1 MPCGIFSIRGLVKKG
16 DDHMENDI
24 LLQVIDL
31 HTHFFTDDGVV
42 KAVDG
47 VDFFVRKG
55 RTLGIV
61 GESGCGKSIT
71 ALSILRLLDH
81 PGRVVAGEIRFK
93 GKNLLSL
100 TKKEMR
106 TIRGCTISIIFQD
119 PMTALNPVL
128 TIGDQLSEVLL
139 VHQGMSPHKAR
150 VAVIDMLSR
159 VGVTEPEKRFD
170 QYVHV
175 LSGGI
180 QQRAMI
186 AMALLCKP
194 DLLLA
199 DEPTTALDVTIQAQ
213 ILELMR
219 DIQHDLETSIVFI
232 THDLGVIAELA
243 HDILVMYAG
252 KIVESAAIRELF
264 NDPRHPYTQGLL
276 KCLPRIDAEETELF
290 TIRGIVPGP
299 FDMVSGCAYHTR
311 CRYAKAICCERIPM
325 LEEVAPGHQAACWQ
339 SRDEYRIAGPI
350 LSKPTTK
357 GG

>member
-1 MPCGIFSIRGLVKKG
+1 MPCGIFSIRGSVRKG
-16 DDHMENDI
+16 DNHMENDI
-24 LLQVIDL
+24 LLQVTDL
-31 HTHFFTDDGVV
+31 QTHFFTDDGVV

-47 VDFFVRKG
+47 VNFFVRKG

-81 PGRVVAGEIRFK
+81 SGRVVAGEIRFK
-93 GKNLLSL
+93 GEELLSL
-100 TKKEMR
+100 TEKEMR
-106 TIRGCTISIIFQD
+106 AIRGCTISIIFQD

-139 VHQGMSPHKAR
+139 VHQGMSPHKAK

-219 DIQHDLETSIVFI
+219 DIQNDLETSIVFI

-243 HDILVMYAG
+243 HDIVVMYAG
-252 KIVESAAIRELF
+252 KIVESAPVRELF

-276 KCLPRIDAEETELF
+276 KCLPRLDAEETELF

-299 FDMVSGCAYHTR
+299 FDAVSGCPYHTR
-311 CRYAKAICCERIPM
+311 CQYAKSICRERIPM
-325 LEEVAPGHQAACWQ
+325 LEEVAPGHQAACWIGG
-339 SRDEYRIAGPI
+339 DEYGTAGPI
-350 LSKPTTK
+350 LSTPSTRE
-357 GG
+357 G

>member
-1 MPCGIFSIRGLVKKG
+1 MPCGIFSIRGSVKKG
-16 DDHMENDI
+16 EKHMENDI
-24 LLQVIDL
+24 LLQVTDL

-47 VDFFVRKG
+47 VNFFVRKG

-93 GKNLLSL
+93 GEELLSL
-100 TKKEMR
+100 TEKEMR
-106 TIRGCTISIIFQD
+106 AIRGCTISIIFQD

-139 VHQGMSPHKAR
+139 VHQGMSPHKAK

-219 DIQHDLETSIVFI
+219 DIQNDLETSIVFI

-243 HDILVMYAG
+243 HDIVVMYAG
-252 KIVESAAIRELF
+252 KIVESAPVRELF

-276 KCLPRIDAEETELF
+276 KCLPRLDAEETELF

-299 FDMVSGCAYHTR
+299 FDAVSGCPYHTR
-311 CRYAKAICCERIPM
+311 CRYAKSICRERIPM
-325 LEEVAPGHQAACWQ
+325 LEEVAPDHQAACWIGG
-339 SRDEYRIAGPI
+339 DEYGTAGPI
-350 LSKPTTK
+350 LSTPSTRE
-357 GG
+357 G

>member
-1 MPCGIFSIRGLVKKG
+1 
-16 DDHMENDI
+16 MENEI
-24 LLQVIDL
+24 LLQVNDL
-31 HTHFFTDDGVV
+31 HTHFFTDDGIV

-47 VDFFVRKG
+47 VDFVVRKG

-71 ALSILRLLDH
+71 ALSILRLLD
-81 PGRVVAGEIRFK
+81 PQGRVVKGEIWFK
-93 GKNLLSL
+93 GRNLLAL
-100 TKKEMR
+100 TGQEMR
-106 TIRGCTISIIFQD
+106 AIRGYSISIIFQD

-128 TIGDQLSEVLL
+128 TSEVLL
-139 VHQGMSPHKAR
+139 VHQGMAPRRAR
-150 VAVIDMLSR
+150 AAVVEMLTR
-159 VGVTEPEKRFD
+159 VGVTDPDKRFD

-219 DIQHDLETSIVFI
+219 DIQHELGTSIVFI

-243 HDILVMYAG
+243 HDIVVMYAG
-252 KIVESAAIRELF
+252 KVVESAAMRDLF
-264 NDPRHPYTQGLL
+264 KDARHPYTEGLL
-276 KCLPRIDAEETELF
+276 KCLPRLDAEETELF
-290 TIRGIVPGP
+290 TIRGMVPGP
-299 FDMVSGCAYHTR
+299 FDAVSGCPYHTR
-311 CRYAKAICCERIPM
+311 CRYVKSICRAKTPI
-325 LEEVAPGHQAACWQ
+325 LEEVAPGHRAACWRN
-339 SRDEYRIAGPI
+339 RDEYGAVAPGPAEPATGE
-350 LSKPTTK
+350 SRK
-357 GG
+357 

>member
-1 MPCGIFSIRGLVKKG
+1 LIRGSVKKG
-16 DDHMENDI
+16 DKRMKNDI
-24 LLQVIDL
+24 LLQVTDL

-47 VDFFVRKG
+47 VDLFVGKG

-71 ALSILRLLDH
+71 VLSILRLLDP
-81 PGRVVAGEIRFK
+81 PGRVVAGEIRFR

-100 TKKEMR
+100 TEKEMR
-106 TIRGCTISIIFQD
+106 AIRGCTISIIFQD

-139 VHQGMSPHKAR
+139 VHQGMSPRKAR
-150 VAVIDMLSR
+150 AAVVDMLSM

-219 DIQHDLETSIVFI
+219 DIQNDLETSIVFI

-243 HDILVMYAG
+243 HDIVVMYAG
-252 KIVESAAIRELF
+252 KVVESAPVRDLF
-264 NDPRHPYTQGLL
+264 NNPRHPYTRGLL
-276 KCLPRIDAEETELF
+276 KCLPRLDAEESELF
-290 TIRGIVPGP
+290 TIRGMVPGP
-299 FDMVSGCAYHTR
+299 FDAVSGCAYHTR
-311 CRYAKAICCERIPM
+311 CRYVKPICREHTPV
-325 LEEVAPGHQAACWQ
+325 LEDVAPSHQAACWQ
-339 SRDEYRIAGPI
+339 NRDEYGAVAPI
-350 LSKPTTK
+350 LSKSAP
-357 GG
+357 GEACE

>member
-1 MPCGIFSIRGLVKKG
+1 MPCGIFSIRGSVKKG
-16 DDHMENDI
+16 EKHMENDI
-24 LLQVIDL
+24 LLQVTDL

-47 VDFFVRKG
+47 VNFFVRKG

-93 GKNLLSL
+93 GKELLSL
-100 TKKEMR
+100 TEKEMR
-106 TIRGCTISIIFQD
+106 AIRGCTISIIFQD

-150 VAVIDMLSR
+150 VDVIDMLSR

-219 DIQHDLETSIVFI
+219 DIQNDLETSIVFI

-243 HDILVMYAG
+243 HDIVVMYAG
-252 KIVESAAIRELF
+252 KIVESAPVRELF

-276 KCLPRIDAEETELF
+276 KCLPRLDAEETELF

-299 FDMVSGCAYHTR
+299 FDAVSGCPYHTR
-311 CRYAKAICCERIPM
+311 CRYAKSICRERIPM
-325 LEEVAPGHQAACWQ
+325 LEEVAPGHQAACWIGG
-339 SRDEYRIAGPI
+339 DEYGTAGPI
-350 LSKPTTK
+350 LSTPSTRES
-357 GG
+357 

>member
-1 MPCGIFSIRGLVKKG
+1 MPYGMFSIRDLDKTG
-16 DDHMENDI
+16 DKHMESDV

-47 VDFFVRKG
+47 VNFLVRKG

-81 PGRVVAGEIRFK
+81 PGKVVAGEIRFK
-93 GKNLLSL
+93 GKDLLSL
-100 TKKEMR
+100 SEKELR
-106 TIRGCTISIIFQD
+106 AIRGCTISIIFQD

-139 VHQGMSPHKAR
+139 VHQGMSPHEAR
-150 VAVIDMLSR
+150 TAVIDMLSR

-243 HDILVMYAG
+243 HDIVVMYAG
-252 KIVESAAIRELF
+252 KIVESAPVRELF
-264 NDPRHPYTQGLL
+264 NDPRHPYTRGLL
-276 KCLPRIDAEETELF
+276 KCLPRLDTEETDLF
-290 TIRGIVPGP
+290 TIRGMVPGP
-299 FDMVSGCAYHTR
+299 FDVVSGCAYHTR
-311 CRYAKAICCERIPM
+311 CRYVKSICRERTPM

-339 SRDEYRIAGPI
+339 SRDEYGTAEPI
-350 LSKPTTK
+350 FSEPSPRED
-357 GG
+357 

>member
-1 MPCGIFSIRGLVKKG
+1 M
-16 DDHMENDI
+16 DNDI
-24 LLQVIDL
+24 LLKVTDL
-31 HTHFFTDDGVV
+31 HTHFFTDEGVV

-47 VDFFVRKG
+47 VDFSVSKG
-55 RTLGIV
+55 RTPGIV

-71 ALSILRLLDH
+71 ALSILGLLDP
-81 PGRVVAGEIRFK
+81 PGKVVAGEIRFK
-93 GKNLLSL
+93 GKNLLTL
-100 TKKEMR
+100 AEKEMR
-106 TIRGCTISIIFQD
+106 AIRGCTISIIFQD

-139 VHQGMSPHKAR
+139 VHQGMSPRKAR
-150 VAVIDMLSR
+150 ATVVDMLSR

-186 AMALLCKP
+186 AMALLCRP

-219 DIQHDLETSIVFI
+219 NIQQELGTSIVFI

-243 HDILVMYAG
+243 HDIVVMYAG
-252 KIVESAAIRELF
+252 KVVESAPVRDLF
-264 NDPRHPYTQGLL
+264 NDPRHPYTRGLL
-276 KCLPRIDAEETELF
+276 KCLPRLDSEETELF
-290 TIRGIVPGP
+290 TIQGMVPGP
-299 FDMVSGCAYHTR
+299 FDGVTGCAYHTR
-311 CRYAKAICCERIPM
+311 CRYVKPVCREQAPV
-325 LEEVAPGHQAACWQ
+325 LVEVADSHRAACWQ
-339 SRDEYRIAGPI
+339 NRDEYGAIAPI
-350 LSKPTTK
+350 LSRSGK
-357 GG
+357 GED

>member
-1 MPCGIFSIRGLVKKG
+1 
-16 DDHMENDI
+16 MESDI
-24 LLQVIDL
+24 LLQVTDL

-47 VDFFVRKG
+47 VNFLVRKG
-55 RTLGIV
+55 RTLGVV

-71 ALSILRLLDH
+71 ALSILRLVDA
-81 PGRVVAGEIRFK
+81 PGRIVAGEIRFK
-93 GKNLLSL
+93 GRNLLAL
-100 TKKEMR
+100 TEKEMR
-106 TIRGCTISIIFQD
+106 AIRGCTISIIFQD

-139 VHQGMSPHKAR
+139 VHQGMTSRKAR
-150 VAVIDMLSR
+150 TAVVDMLSR
-159 VGVTEPEKRFD
+159 VGVTEPERRFN

-219 DIQHDLETSIVFI
+219 DIQRDLETSIVFI

-243 HDILVMYAG
+243 HDIIVMYAG
-252 KIVESAAIRELF
+252 RVVELAPVNDLF
-264 NDPRHPYTQGLL
+264 NDPRHPYTRGLL
-276 KCLPRIDAEETELF
+276 KCLPRLDAEETELF
-290 TIRGIVPGP
+290 TIRGMVPGP
-299 FDMVSGCAYHTR
+299 FETVAGCAYHAR
-311 CRYAKAICCERIPM
+311 CHYVTPICREQIPV
-325 LEEVAPGHQAACWQ
+325 LEEVAPNHLSACWQ
-339 SRDEYRIAGPI
+339 NRDEYGTVSPG
-350 LSKPTTK
+350 LPKSTP
-357 GG
+357 GEG

>member
-1 MPCGIFSIRGLVKKG
+1 
-16 DDHMENDI
+16 MENDI
-24 LLQVIDL
+24 LLEVTNL

-47 VDFFVRKG
+47 VNFSVHKG
-55 RTLGIV
+55 KTLGIV

-71 ALSILRLLDH
+71 ALSILGLLDP
-81 PGRVVAGEIRFK
+81 PGKVVSGNIRFK
-93 GKNLLSL
+93 GQNLLTL
-100 TKKEMR
+100 TGKEMR
-106 TIRGCTISIIFQD
+106 AIRGCTISIIFQD

-139 VHQGMSPHKAR
+139 VHQGMAPRKAR
-150 VAVIDMLSR
+150 TAVVDMLTR
-159 VGVTEPEKRFD
+159 VGVTEPEKRYD

-219 DIQHDLETSIVFI
+219 DIQSDLKTSIVFI

-243 HDILVMYAG
+243 HDIVVMYAG
-252 KIVESAAIRELF
+252 RVVESASVRDLF
-264 NDPRHPYTQGLL
+264 NNPCHPYTQGLL
-276 KCLPRIDAEETELF
+276 NCLPRLDTEEKELF
-290 TIRGIVPGP
+290 TIRGMVPGP
-299 FDMVSGCAYHTR
+299 FDGVGGCAYHTR
-311 CRYAKAICCERIPM
+311 CSYVQPICRQRTPIFAEA
-325 LEEVAPGHQAACWQ
+325 APGHQVACWRNQ
-339 SRDEYRIAGPI
+339 DEYGAAAPI
-350 LSKPTTK
+350 DNASAT
-357 GG
+357 GED

>member
-1 MPCGIFSIRGLVKKG
+1 
-16 DDHMENDI
+16 
-24 LLQVIDL
+24 
-31 HTHFFTDDGVV
+31 
-42 KAVDG
+42 
-47 VDFFVRKG
+47 
-55 RTLGIV
+55 
-61 GESGCGKSIT
+61 
-71 ALSILRLLDH
+71 
-81 PGRVVAGEIRFK
+81 
-93 GKNLLSL
+93 
-100 TKKEMR
+100 MR
-106 TIRGCTISIIFQD
+106 AIRGCTISIIFQD

-139 VHQGMSPHKAR
+139 VHQGMSAHEAR

-219 DIQHDLETSIVFI
+219 DIQHDLATSIVFI
-232 THDLGVIAELA
+232 THDLGVIAELS
-243 HDILVMYAG
+243 HDIVVMYAG
-252 KIVESAAIRELF
+252 KIVESAPVREMF
-264 NDPRHPYTQGLL
+264 NNPRHPYTQGLL
-276 KCLPRIDAEETELF
+276 KCLPRLDVEETELF

-299 FDMVSGCAYHTR
+299 FDVLNGCAYHER
-311 CRYAKAICCERIPM
+311 CRYVKSICCERIP
-325 LEEVAPGHQAACWQ
+325 LLKEVAPGHLAACWQ
-339 SRDEYRIAGPI
+339 SRDEYGTAGPI
-350 LSKPTTK
+350 LSQPST
-357 GG
+357 GEG

>member
-1 MPCGIFSIRGLVKKG
+1 
-16 DDHMENDI
+16 MENDI
-24 LLQVIDL
+24 LLQIIDL

-61 GESGCGKSIT
+61 GESGCGKTIT

-100 TKKEMR
+100 TEKEMR
-106 TIRGCTISIIFQD
+106 AIRGCTISIIFQD

-128 TIGDQLSEVLL
+128 TIGDQLSEVLQ
-139 VHQGMSPHKAR
+139 VHQGMPPHKAR

-213 ILELMR
+213 ILELLR
-219 DIQHDLETSIVFI
+219 DIQNDLKTSIVFI

-243 HDILVMYAG
+243 HDIVVMYAG
-252 KIVESAAIRELF
+252 RVVESASVRDLF
-264 NDPRHPYTQGLL
+264 NNPCHPYTQGLL
-276 KCLPRIDAEETELF
+276 NCLPRLDTEEKELF
-290 TIRGIVPGP
+290 TIRGMVPGP
-299 FDMVSGCAYHTR
+299 FDGVGGCAYHTR
-311 CRYAKAICCERIPM
+311 CSYVQPICRQRTPIFAEA
-325 LEEVAPGHQAACWQ
+325 APGHQVACWRNQ
-339 SRDEYRIAGPI
+339 DEYGAAAPI
-350 LSKPTTK
+350 DNASAT
-357 GG
+357 GED

>member
-1 MPCGIFSIRGLVKKG
+1 
-16 DDHMENDI
+16 MENDI
-24 LLQVIDL
+24 LLQVTDL
-31 HTHFFTDDGVV
+31 KTHFFTDDGVV

-47 VDFFVRKG
+47 VDLLVHRGK
-55 RTLGIV
+55 TLGIV

-93 GKNLLSL
+93 GKELLSL
-100 TKKEMR
+100 TEKEMR

-139 VHQGMSPHKAR
+139 VHQGMSPHDAR
-150 VAVIDMLSR
+150 VTVIDMLSR

-219 DIQHDLETSIVFI
+219 DIQRELATSIVFI

-243 HDILVMYAG
+243 HDIVVMYAG
-252 KIVESAAIRELF
+252 KIVESAPVREMF
-264 NDPRHPYTQGLL
+264 NNPRHPYTQGLL
-276 KCLPRIDAEETELF
+276 KCLPRLDVEETELF

-299 FDMVSGCAYHTR
+299 FDVLNGCAYHAR
-311 CRYAKAICCERIPM
+311 CRYVKSICCERIPL
-325 LEEVAPGHQAACWQ
+325 LEEVAPGHLAACWQ
-339 SRDEYRIAGPI
+339 SWDEYRTAGPI
-350 LSKPTTK
+350 LANLPQGRTEN
-357 GG
+357 G

>member
-1 MPCGIFSIRGLVKKG
+1 
-16 DDHMENDI
+16 
-24 LLQVIDL
+24 
-31 HTHFFTDDGVV
+31 
-42 KAVDG
+42 
-47 VDFFVRKG
+47 
-55 RTLGIV
+55 
-61 GESGCGKSIT
+61 
-71 ALSILRLLDH
+71 
-81 PGRVVAGEIRFK
+81 VVAGEIRFK

-100 TKKEMR
+100 TENEMR
-106 TIRGCTISIIFQD
+106 AIRGCTISIIFQD

-139 VHQGMSPHKAR
+139 VHQGMTPHEAR
-150 VAVIDMLSR
+150 IAVIDMLSR
-159 VGVTEPEKRFD
+159 VGVTEPQKRFE

-219 DIQHDLETSIVFI
+219 DIQNDLETSIVFI

-243 HDILVMYAG
+243 HDIVVMYAG
-252 KIVESAAIRELF
+252 KIVESAPVRELF

-276 KCLPRIDAEETELF
+276 KCLPRLDADETELF

-299 FDMVSGCAYHTR
+299 FDVVGGCAYHTR
-311 CRYAKAICCERIPM
+311 CRYAKSICRDRSPT
-325 LEEVAPGHQAACWQ
+325 LEEVAPAHQAACWR
-339 SRDEYRIAGPI
+339 SRDEYNTAEPVSSEPSTRED
-350 LSKPTTK
+350 
-357 GG
+357 

>member
-1 MPCGIFSIRGLVKKG
+1 MPCGMFSIRGSGRTG
-16 DDHMENDI
+16 DRHMENEV
-24 LLQVIDL
+24 LLQVTDL

-47 VDFFVRKG
+47 VSFLVRKG

-100 TKKEMR
+100 TENEMR
-106 TIRGCTISIIFQD
+106 AIRGCTISIIFQD

-139 VHQGMSPHKAR
+139 VHQGMTPHEAR
-150 VAVIDMLSR
+150 IAVIDMLSR
-159 VGVTEPEKRFD
+159 VGVTEPQKRFE
-170 QYVHV
+170 QYAHV

-243 HDILVMYAG
+243 HDIVVMYAG
-252 KIVESAAIRELF
+252 KIVESAPVRKLF

-276 KCLPRIDAEETELF
+276 KCLPRLDADETELF

-299 FDMVSGCAYHTR
+299 FDVVAGCAYHTR
-311 CRYAKAICCERIPM
+311 CRYVKSICRDRSPT
-325 LEEVAPGHQAACWQ
+325 LEEVAPGHQAACWR
-339 SRDEYRIAGPI
+339 SRDEYNTAEPI
-350 LSKPTTK
+350 SSEPSTRED
-357 GG
+357 

>member
-1 MPCGIFSIRGLVKKG
+1 
-16 DDHMENDI
+16 MENEV
-24 LLQVIDL
+24 LLQVTDL

-47 VDFFVRKG
+47 VSFLVRKG

-100 TKKEMR
+100 TENEMR
-106 TIRGCTISIIFQD
+106 AIRGCTISIIFQD

-139 VHQGMSPHKAR
+139 VHQGMSPYKAR
-150 VAVIDMLSR
+150 IAVIDMLSR
-159 VGVTEPEKRFD
+159 VGVTEPQKRFE

-219 DIQHDLETSIVFI
+219 DIQNDLETSIVFI

-243 HDILVMYAG
+243 HDIVVMYAG
-252 KIVESAAIRELF
+252 KIVESAPVRELF

-276 KCLPRIDAEETELF
+276 KCLPRLDADETELF

-299 FDMVSGCAYHTR
+299 FDVVGGCAYHTR
-311 CRYAKAICCERIPM
+311 CRYAKSICRDRSPT
-325 LEEVAPGHQAACWQ
+325 LEEVAPAHQAACWR
-339 SRDEYRIAGPI
+339 SRDEYNTAEPVSSEPSTRED
-350 LSKPTTK
+350 
-357 GG
+357 

>member
-1 MPCGIFSIRGLVKKG
+1 
-16 DDHMENDI
+16 MENEI
-24 LLQVIDL
+24 LLQVNDL
-31 HTHFFTDDGVV
+31 HTHFFTDDGIV

-47 VDFFVRKG
+47 VDFVVRKG

-71 ALSILRLLDH
+71 ALSILRLLD
-81 PGRVVAGEIRFK
+81 PQGRVVKGEIWFK
-93 GKNLLSL
+93 GRNLLTL
-100 TKKEMR
+100 TGQEMR
-106 TIRGCTISIIFQD
+106 AIRGCSISIIFQD

-128 TIGDQLSEVLL
+128 TIGEQLSEVLL
-139 VHQGMSPHKAR
+139 VHQGMAPRRAR
-150 VAVIDMLSR
+150 AAVVEMLTR
-159 VGVTEPEKRFD
+159 VGVTDPDKRFD

-219 DIQHDLETSIVFI
+219 DIQHELGTSIVFI

-243 HDILVMYAG
+243 HDIVVMYAG
-252 KIVESAAIRELF
+252 KVVESAAMRDLF
-264 NDPRHPYTQGLL
+264 KDARHPYTEGLL
-276 KCLPRIDAEETELF
+276 KCLPRLDAEETELF
-290 TIRGIVPGP
+290 TIRGMVPGP
-299 FDMVSGCAYHTR
+299 FDAVSGCPYHTR
-311 CRYAKAICCERIPM
+311 CRYVKSICRAKTPI
-325 LEEVAPGHQAACWQ
+325 LEEVAPGHRAACWRN
-339 SRDEYRIAGPI
+339 RDEYGAVAPGPAEPATGE
-350 LSKPTTK
+350 SRK
-357 GG
+357 

>member
-1 MPCGIFSIRGLVKKG
+1 MPIE
-16 DDHMENDI
+16 DEI
-24 LLQVIDL
+24 LLQITDL

-47 VDFFVRKG
+47 VDFCVRKG
-55 RTLGIV
+55 RTLGVV

-71 ALSILRLLDH
+71 ALSILRLLDS
-81 PGRVVAGEIRFK
+81 PGRVVAGNIQFK
-93 GKNLLSL
+93 GQNLLDL
-100 TKKEMR
+100 AEKEMR
-106 TIRGCTISIIFQD
+106 SIRGCSISIIFQD

-139 VHQGMSPHKAR
+139 VHHGMTSREAR
-150 VAVIDMLSR
+150 VAVVDMLAL

-170 QYVHV
+170 QYVHA

-219 DIQHDLETSIVFI
+219 DIQRDLGTSIIFI

-243 HDILVMYAG
+243 DDIAVMYAG
-252 KIVESAAIRELF
+252 KIVESAPVRDLF
-264 NDPRHPYTQGLL
+264 NHPRHPYTRGLL
-276 KCLPRIDAEETELF
+276 NCLPRLDTDQNELF
-290 TIRGIVPGP
+290 TIHGMVPGP
-299 FDMVSGCAYHTR
+299 FDIVTGCAYHTR
-311 CRYAKAICCERIPM
+311 CDYVKSICRERMPV
-325 LEEVAPGHQAACWQ
+325 LEEKGAGHQVACWQ
-339 SRDEYRIAGPI
+339 NREEYGALPSD
-350 LSKPTTK
+350 LPSTTS
-357 GG
+357 GENR

>member
-1 MPCGIFSIRGLVKKG
+1 MPCGIFSIRGSVKKG
-16 DDHMENDI
+16 EKHMENDI
-24 LLQVIDL
+24 LLQVTDL

-47 VDFFVRKG
+47 VNFFVRKG

-71 ALSILRLLDH
+71 ARSILRLLDH

-93 GKNLLSL
+93 GEELLSL
-100 TKKEMR
+100 TEKEMR
-106 TIRGCTISIIFQD
+106 AIRGCTISIIFQD

-139 VHQGMSPHKAR
+139 VHQGMSPHKAK

-219 DIQHDLETSIVFI
+219 DIQNDLETSIVFI

-243 HDILVMYAG
+243 HDIVVMYAG
-252 KIVESAAIRELF
+252 KIVESAPVRELF

-276 KCLPRIDAEETELF
+276 KCLPRLDAEETELF

-299 FDMVSGCAYHTR
+299 FDAVSGCPYHTR
-311 CRYAKAICCERIPM
+311 CRYAKSICRERIPM
-325 LEEVAPGHQAACWQ
+325 LEEVAPDHQAACWIGG
-339 SRDEYRIAGPI
+339 DEYGTAGPI
-350 LSKPTTK
+350 LSTPSTRE
-357 GG
+357 G

>member
-1 MPCGIFSIRGLVKKG
+1 
-16 DDHMENDI
+16 MESDI
-24 LLQVIDL
+24 LLQVNDL

-47 VDFFVRKG
+47 VDFFVRRG

-71 ALSILRLLDH
+71 ALSILRLVDR
-81 PGRVVAGEIRFK
+81 PGRVVAGEIWFK
-93 GKNLLSL
+93 GRNLLAL
-100 TKKEMR
+100 TEKEMR
-106 TIRGCTISIIFQD
+106 AIRGCTISIIFQD
-119 PMTALNPVL
+119 PMTALNPVF
-128 TIGDQLSEVLL
+128 TIGEQLSEVLL
-139 VHQGMSPHKAR
+139 VHQGKAR
-150 VAVIDMLSR
+150 TAVVDMLSR
-159 VGVTEPEKRFD
+159 VGVTEPQKRFD

-219 DIQHDLETSIVFI
+219 DIQRELKTSIVFI

-243 HDILVMYAG
+243 HDIIVMYAG
-252 KIVESAAIRELF
+252 RVVESATVHDLF

-276 KCLPRIDAEETELF
+276 KCLPRLDAEEMELV
-290 TIRGIVPGP
+290 TIRGMVPGP
-299 FDMVSGCAYHTR
+299 FETVTGCAYHTR
-311 CRYAKAICCERIPM
+311 CHSVKPICRERIPV
-325 LEEVAPGHQAACWQ
+325 LEKVAPNHLSACWQ
-339 SRDEYRIAGPI
+339 NRDESDTVAPRLPKSIPEEG
-350 LSKPTTK
+350 
-357 GG
+357 

>member
-1 MPCGIFSIRGLVKKG
+1 MPCEIFSIRGSVKKG
-16 DDHMENDI
+16 EKHMENDI
-24 LLQVIDL
+24 LLQVTDL
-31 HTHFFTDDGVV
+31 RTHFFTDDGVV

-47 VDFFVRKG
+47 VNFRVRKG

-81 PGRVVAGEIRFK
+81 PGKIVAGEIRFK
-93 GKNLLSL
+93 GEELLSL
-100 TKKEMR
+100 TEKEMR
-106 TIRGCTISIIFQD
+106 AIRGCTISIIFQD

-219 DIQHDLETSIVFI
+219 DIQNDLETSIVFI

-243 HDILVMYAG
+243 HDIVVMYAG
-252 KIVESAAIRELF
+252 KIVESAPVRELF

-276 KCLPRIDAEETELF
+276 KCLPRLDAEETELF
-290 TIRGIVPGP
+290 TIRGTVPGP
-299 FDMVSGCAYHTR
+299 FDMVDGCPYHTR
-311 CRYAKAICCERIPM
+311 CRYVKSICRERIPM
-325 LEEVAPGHQAACWQ
+325 LEEAAPGHEAACWIG
-339 SRDEYRIAGPI
+339 RDEYSTAGPI
-350 LSKPTTK
+350 LTK
-357 GG
+357 LSTGES

>member
-1 MPCGIFSIRGLVKKG
+1 MQS
-16 DDHMENDI
+16 DI
-24 LLQVIDL
+24 LLQVTNL

-47 VDFFVRKG
+47 VDFLVRRG

-71 ALSILRLLDH
+71 ALSILRLVDP
-81 PGRVVAGEIRFK
+81 PGRVVAGEIWFK
-93 GKNLLSL
+93 GRNLLTL
-100 TKKEMR
+100 TQKEMR
-106 TIRGCTISIIFQD
+106 AVRGCTISMIFQD
-119 PMTALNPVL
+119 PMTALNPVF
-128 TIGDQLSEVLL
+128 TIGEQLSEVLL
-139 VHQGMSPHKAR
+139 VHQGMTPRKAR
-150 VAVIDMLSR
+150 SAVVDMLSR

-219 DIQHDLETSIVFI
+219 DIQGELETSIVFI

-243 HDILVMYAG
+243 HDIIVMYAG
-252 KIVESAAIRELF
+252 RVVESASVHDLF
-264 NDPRHPYTQGLL
+264 SDPRHPYTRGLL
-276 KCLPRIDAEETELF
+276 KCLPRLDAEETELF
-290 TIRGIVPGP
+290 TIRGMVPGP
-299 FDMVSGCAYHTR
+299 FEALTGCAYHTR
-311 CRYAKAICCERIPM
+311 CHYVQPICRETNTGVGR
-325 LEEVAPGHQAACWQ
+325 
-339 SRDEYRIAGPI
+339 
-350 LSKPTTK
+350 
-357 GG
+357 GGTQPSVSLLANPK